1 MEASIQSIEHQN
13 TYPNEK
19 LLLTINDIENVPD
32 TKQNIQNEMI
42 SNNNRDKYTIPEH
55 SIQCIKT
62 IEKELDTIKN
72 NQVEH
77 NKKNITGTHNNK
89 IIINNRHIRNNKNN
103 NKCFSILIYTVPR
116 ENITKKTQ
124 RETLSSS
131 VLG

>member
-42 SNNNRDKYTIPEH
+42 SNNNKDKYTIPEH

-62 IEKELDTIKN
+62 MKKELDTRKN

-77 NKKNITGTHNNK
+77 N
-89 IIINNRHIRNNKNN
+89 
-103 NKCFSILIYTVPR
+103 
-116 ENITKKTQ
+116 
-124 RETLSSS
+124 
-131 VLG
+131 